1 MKKVLFSMAFAA
13 LLLSSCGSDENIP
26 ISSETGELKTTIKFD
41 GLTQKASSAAI
52 PITRWSNVNKLQLFL
67 YDSNGKVAFSDIVDP
82 STAATSGTDKT
93 FTWLN
98 IPEGTYS
105 LALVANIKS
114 NEDPNVR
121 TSLDGGANWT
131 SFTGANVVNKI
142 LNTDLL
148 IDLKELTSF
157 PAGHT
162 TINPSKKPY
171 AVAPEIF
178 TAYSSANVVIT
189 KGHTATLGSNLELKR
204 EISLMRVRIDRE
216 KKKDAPQLDLVKFDH
231 ASNFIAIE
239 NNPIGIGVK
248 ASTFAGGISVTPS
261 DKNRVIVG
269 ASGTDTYKDTN
280 PAAADYAPTDILG
293 APFTLWQ
300 DIRVLPNATK
310 AENIAPDKN
319 APADRRYKIVIVGWV
334 EAGYVF
340 ANGDI
345 AQSAQPV
352 YWSGTILG
360 VFSPNIIREVNMT
373 INTPGLPTYPEIPE
387 VGGLEIVV
395 GAPENWNSNIETEN
409 IGV

>member
-1 MKKVLFSMAFAA
+1 MKKVLFSLAFAVM
-13 LLLSSCGSDENIP
+13 LLSSCGSDENIP
-26 ISSETGELKTTIKFD
+26 TSSETGELKTTIKFD

-67 YDSNGKVAFSDIVDP
+67 YDNNGKVAFSDIVDP
-82 STAATSGTDKT
+82 STAITSGTDKT

-105 LALVANIKS
+105 LALVANVKS

-121 TSLDGGANWT
+121 TSLDGGTNWT

-142 LNTDLL
+142 LNTDLI
-148 IDLKELTSF
+148 IDLKDLASF
-157 PAGHT
+157 PAGHVIT
-162 TINPSKKPY
+162 SSRKPY
-171 AVAPEIF
+171 AVAPEVF
-178 TAYSSANVVIT
+178 TAYASKAVIIT
-189 KGHTATLGSNLELKR
+189 KGNTATLDANLELKR

-248 ASTFAGGISVTPS
+248 ASTFAGGISTTPS

-269 ASGTDTYKDTN
+269 ASGTATYNDKDPVATE
-280 PAAADYAPTDILG
+280 YAPTNILG
-293 APFTLWQ
+293 TTFSLWQ

-334 EAGYVF
+334 EAGYIF
-340 ANGDI
+340 ANGKEAKV
-345 AQSAQPV
+345 AQSV
-352 YWSGTILG
+352 YWAGTVLG

-373 INTPGLPTYPEIPE
+373 ITTPGLPEYPEIPE

-395 GAPENWNSNIETEN
+395 GAPENWNSKIETEN